1 VEEGGKLHD
10 RLLADAKA
18 LSAYGLFDGKVLD
31 NLKGGNGF
39 NNLAEDLELLSHAMV
54 DGWAKIQGKALTPLE
69 DVQAASRIGL
79 RLTRLVGLREQG
91 PARLAVATELRLRA
105 YTLVVRTYQEARSA
119 ISYLRR
125 REEDVEA
132 IAPSLF
138 SGRTR
143 KKSADGE
150 TDAAQLPAGTVAP
163 AVNAHGTTPPVV
175 TAPVVPVGAPA
186 VPTSLQNGSVASKGP
201 FL

>member
-1 VEEGGKLHD
+1 
-10 RLLADAKA
+10 
-18 LSAYGLFDGKVLD
+18 
-31 NLKGGNGF
+31 
-39 NNLAEDLELLSHAMV
+39 
-54 DGWAKIQGKALTPLE
+54 
-69 DVQAASRIGL
+69 VQAASRIGL

-143 KKSADGE
+143 KKPIDGE
-150 TDAAQLPAGTVAP
+150 TDATQAPAGTIVP
-163 AVNAHGTTPPVV
+163 AVNTHGTTPPVV
-175 TAPVVPVGAPA
+175 TAPVVPGGAPA
-186 VPTSLQNGSVASKGP
+186 VPASLQNGSVASKGP